1 MDKSVILFYNGQVVA
16 TIAGLE
22 SNPNIPIE
30 SFVIAFGE
38 KRFIGSITDIT
49 LYNAPATTK

>member
-1 MDKSVILFYNGQVVA
+1 MDKSVILFYNGQVIA

-22 SNPNIPIE
+22 SNLNILIE

-38 KRFIGSITDIT
+38 NRFIGSITDIT